1 MLTHYLT
8 FACLFDCLSLFL
20 TISLPFPLLQTMSV
34 PQDLLPD
41 GSPLIGAARLGK
53 LRLVRLL
60 LEGGAQVN
68 ERNPG
73 GETPL
78 LAACKALRGEPTG
91 PGTLKLLRYLL
102 DNQADPNAQDRSGRT
117 ALMYSCMER
126 AGAQLASTLL
136 SAGADPSMEDYSGA
150 SAMVYAINAQHQPTL
165 QVLLDACRAKGR
177 DIIIITTEMG
187 VSGGPVTRRYLN
199 VLPSPDASPVT
210 CMSPSDIIIKTGSPN
225 SLEGE
230 NVFNFRGSGKR
241 GSGSSS
247 RFSPCELSPVDQ
259 SCITPPRQR
268 QWSEPWLAIHNLA
281 RLNKVY
287 QEGRRERKVE
297 EEKEGREEG
306 GKGEKGYLDH
316 GLKKERREKAEQEEE
331 VGDDK
336 ESQSV
341 HLYHKEITSGA
352 SCSLLFPTEE
362 HLFQAAKSRLSPERR
377 LAPGGS
383 TLDLY
388 REHPSTQTA
397 LHCRGGSNLIGGDPM
412 TRKCS
417 VDRLPPCSPS
427 RWQGARRNTLPSLT
441 PAPPLLHLPPLSCH
455 ESHLQVPPLGLPV
468 AGVGMVCR
476 TQMPSPSPLSLTP
489 PLFRTLSSSPALPFK
504 AIFRP
509 GFLPPLP
516 LSTSS
521 SSSVFPPLPPS
532 SERSPRRH
540 SIQLEPLR
548 GDEERRRNRGRTEE
562 TRGRGGKEE
571 RE

>member
-1 MLTHYLT
+1 
-8 FACLFDCLSLFL
+8 
-20 TISLPFPLLQTMSV
+20 MSV
-34 PQDLLPD
+34 PQDLFPD

-259 SCITPPRQR
+259 SCIPPPRQR

-297 EEKEGREEG
+297 EEGGEEG
-306 GKGEKGYLDH
+306 GKGEKGSLHHDF
-316 GLKKERREKAEQEEE
+316 KKERREKAELEEE
-331 VGDDK
+331 VREDK
-336 ESQSV
+336 ESRSV
-341 HLYHKEITSGA
+341 HLYHKEISSGA

-362 HLFQAAKSRLSPERR
+362 HLSQAAQSRLSPERR

-388 REHPSTQTA
+388 KEHPSTQTA
-397 LHCRGGSNLIGGDPM
+397 LHCRGGSNLIGCDPM

-441 PAPPLLHLPPLSCH
+441 PAPPLLHLPPLSCY

-468 AGVGMVCR
+468 AGLGMVCR
-476 TQMPSPSPLSLTP
+476 TQLPSPSSPLSPTP
-489 PLFRTLSSSPALPFK
+489 PLSLPFK

-521 SSSVFPPLPPS
+521 SIPALLLSTSSSFVPPLPPS

-540 SIQLEPLR
+540 SIQLEPLK
-548 GDEERRRNRGRTEE
+548 GEEEE
-562 TRGRGGKEE
+562 EE
-571 RE
+571 

>member
-1 MLTHYLT
+1 
-8 FACLFDCLSLFL
+8 
-20 TISLPFPLLQTMSV
+20 MSV

-41 GSPLIGAARLGK
+41 GSPLIEAARLGK

-230 NVFNFRGSGKR
+230 NVFNFRGPGKR

-247 RFSPCELSPVDQ
+247 RVSPCELSPVDQ
-259 SCITPPRQR
+259 SCIPPPRQR

-297 EEKEGREEG
+297 EEGGEEG
-306 GKGEKGYLDH
+306 GKGEKGSLQHDF
-316 GLKKERREKAEQEEE
+316 KKERREKAELEEE

-341 HLYHKEITSGA
+341 HLYHKEISSGA

-362 HLFQAAKSRLSPERR
+362 HLSQAAQSRLSSERR

-388 REHPSTQTA
+388 KEHPSTQTA

-441 PAPPLLHLPPLSCH
+441 PAPPLLHLPPLSCY

-468 AGVGMVCR
+468 AGLGMVCR
-476 TQMPSPSPLSLTP
+476 TQLPSSPLSPTP
-489 PLFRTLSSSPALPFK
+489 PLSLPFK

-509 GFLPPLP
+509 GFLPSLPLSTSSISALL

-521 SSSVFPPLPPS
+521 SSSFVPALPPS
-532 SERSPRRH
+532 SGRSPRRH

-548 GDEERRRNRGRTEE
+548 GEEEE
-562 TRGRGGKEE
+562 
-571 RE
+571 

>member
-1 MLTHYLT
+1 
-8 FACLFDCLSLFL
+8 
-20 TISLPFPLLQTMSV
+20 MSV

-78 LAACKALRGEPTG
+78 LAACKVLRGEPTG

-225 SLEGE
+225 SPEGE

-259 SCITPPRQR
+259 SCVTPPRQR

-297 EEKEGREEG
+297 EEGGEEE
-306 GKGEKGYLDH
+306 GKGEKGSLH
-316 GLKKERREKAEQEEE
+316 HNFKKERREKAELEEE

-336 ESQSV
+336 ESRSV
-341 HLYHKEITSGA
+341 HHKEISSGA

-362 HLFQAAKSRLSPERR
+362 HLSQAAQSRLSPERR

-383 TLDLY
+383 TLDIY

-397 LHCRGGSNLIGGDPM
+397 FHCRGGSNVIGGDPM
-412 TRKCS
+412 TRNCS

-427 RWQGARRNTLPSLT
+427 CWQGVRRNTLPSLT
-441 PAPPLLHLPPLSCH
+441 PAPPLLHLPPLSCY

-476 TQMPSPSPLSLTP
+476 TQLPSPSPLSLTP
-489 PLFRTLSSSPALPFK
+489 RLSRTLSSSPALPFK
-504 AIFRP
+504 TIFRP

-516 LSTSS
+516 LSSTSS
-521 SSSVFPPLPPS
+521 SSFVLPPS

-548 GDEERRRNRGRTEE
+548 GGGGGIEEEQRR
-562 TRGRGGKEE
+562 
-571 RE
+571 